1 MNMKNKRAEQIK
13 KIFTQNLREKL
24 LAVLCA
30 AAVMLAAFC
39 LKPVYENVTVKIET
53 KIAENQLLISK
64 VPDTSVVKIYGNF
77 FELRKLE
84 KCDFV
89 MKVDFS
95 ENEAGNIVKQLDDS
109 MLPDCFNGIKAES
122 FSPHN
127 IVLHTEKK
135 VEKKV
140 AVKVVFDKESP
151 VNPNDFKV
159 EPTEIKIIGA
169 ANVLENMNEIKSET
183 VSKNLFE
190 TESEAEV
197 SLVYPEFTMVSE
209 EGSGKVKIT
218 KIAESSVQNKE
229 ESGEIQ
235 TEKEESEAEK

>member
-1 MNMKNKRAEQIK
+1 M
-13 KIFTQNLREKL
+13 
-24 LAVLCA
+24 
-30 AAVMLAAFC
+30 
-39 LKPVYENVTVKIET
+39 
-53 KIAENQLLISK
+53 
-64 VPDTSVVKIYGNF
+64 
-77 FELRKLE
+77 
-84 KCDFV
+84 
-89 MKVDFS
+89 
-95 ENEAGNIVKQLDDS
+95 
-109 MLPDCFNGIKAES
+109 
-122 FSPHN
+122 
-127 IVLHTEKK
+127 
-135 VEKKV
+135 
-140 AVKVVFDKESP
+140 
-151 VNPNDFKV
+151 

-235 TEKEESEAEK
+235 TETEESEAEK